1 MPATSSEYAPGVVA
15 ECTRVTYWPV
25 QPTLAIGLAS
35 PRSPDPRAAGGA
47 GGCGD
52 GGVWVTVCCTM
63 LVTTT
68 VPGGGAAGED
78 ADAGDEAGDD
88 AGDEEGEDG
97 ALPAEVVT
105 ATAP

>member
-1 MPATSSEYAPGVVA
+1 
-15 ECTRVTYWPV
+15 
-25 QPTLAIGLAS
+25 
-35 PRSPDPRAAGGA
+35 
-47 GGCGD
+47 
-52 GGVWVTVCCTM
+52 M

-105 ATAP
+105 ATAPTVS